1 MTDSFMHNHQAAL
14 DSQMEDNAIK
24 DLEDAG
30 IYPVP
35 DNDAV
40 LENLY
45 EKWEVLIPK
54 EKDALYTV
62 SYENEIVPFT
72 AFFTEEAAN
81 NYIKEMVQRDF
92 EELPEPG
99 DYDD

>member
-1 MTDSFMHNHQAAL
+1 MMIMSNLQNI
-14 DSQMEDNAIK
+14 EI
-24 DLEDAG
+24 LERF
-30 IYPVP
+30 
-35 DNDAV
+35 
-40 LENLY
+40 Y

>member
-1 MTDSFMHNHQAAL
+1 MSDSFMHNHQSAL
-14 DSQMEDNAIK
+14 DSQREEAAINWK
-24 DLEDAG
+24 FPE
-30 IYPVP
+30 P
-35 DNDAV
+35 DNDDI
-40 LENLY
+40 LERLY

-92 EELPEPG
+92 EELPEPTG